1 MIAWVVAA
9 ALQSDFVL
17 DRELGAEEVA
27 KLRDRLDA
35 WGEARGV
42 EAFRGFG
49 RQARIDGAR
58 ERPVYRIRAL
68 ALDEGRE
75 VEWTSRPYEGRE
87 TLVRSLGA
95 VDRFAP
101 PTPEYK
107 GFESRQWRLPVEG
120 SARTLS
126 CPPCRGEGQVACSR
140 CRGQRRVDC
149 ERCRGAGT
157 LACSPCGGTSKVR
170 CTFCFG
176 FGGSGAGSRRR
187 TCSSCS
193 GQGKRTCGACASGK
207 VRCGACS
214 GNRKQDCGPCR
225 GKGRQE
231 CVTCRGRAS
240 LVETLEI
247 VISLRPRTRDLTV
260 TELPGRWRDAASS
273 AEHATWSVPG
283 EEAPAWIGRI
293 PNPAL
298 AAEVRR
304 ALAEARAAVVGRR
317 REETLRV
324 TRVACGLATL
334 RWEEIETGVALIDGR
349 LHFDRSPAAVW
360 AERQAELAERSL
372 SDGHAAA
379 LARAALRAD
388 PDCGRARRVLDTIA
402 YREAMEARPVEVRS
416 EEASLNRGLLA
427 ALFALAGLIAL
438 VMLAL
443 KIYLWRRRAV

>member
-17 DRELGAEEVA
+17 DRELSAEEVA

-35 WGEARGV
+35 WGEGRGV

-49 RQARIDGAR
+49 RQARIEGAR

-140 CRGQRRVDC
+140 CRGRRQTDC

-157 LACSPCGGTSKVR
+157 LACSPCGGTSQVR
-170 CTFCFG
+170 CSFCFG
-176 FGGSGAGSRRR
+176 FGSSNRRR
-187 TCSSCS
+187 CLTCS
-193 GQGKRTCGACASGK
+193 GLGKRPCGSCASGK

-247 VISLRPRTRDLTV
+247 VISLRPRASDLIV
-260 TELPGRWRDAASS
+260 TELPGRWRAATSS
-273 AEHATWSVPG
+273 AEHATWSMPG
-283 EEAPAWIGRI
+283 EDAPAWIDRI
-293 PNPAL
+293 PDPAL

-304 ALAEARAAVVGRR
+304 GLALARGAVVGRR
-317 REETLRV
+317 REESLRV
-324 TRVACGLATL
+324 TRVACAVATA
-334 RWEEIETGVALIDGR
+334 RWEALDVETGLALIDGR
-349 LHFDRSPAAVW
+349 LHFDRSPASVW

-372 SDGHAAA
+372 SDGHAEA

-388 PDCGRARRVLDTIA
+388 PECGRARRVLDAILE
-402 YREAMEARPVEVRS
+402 REATKAEPVEAGR
-416 EEASLNRGLLA
+416 EEASLKRGLLA